1 MIKIELCIQSI
12 FFSQRVRQ
20 HRKGTQILY
29 LCKKRK
35 RQSSK
40 LKMLV
45 NEAFDLSK
53 NTTTY
58 HKLLKRVLINEIF
71 IQFRNTTV
79 VNYSK
84 LGNLNDANLT
94 SITGFKNYQNDDF
107 KNLFDSIILKFIMGI
122 LFLLVVVFQNFQ
134 ILVQIFVGHP

>member
-1 MIKIELCIQSI
+1 
-12 FFSQRVRQ
+12 
-20 HRKGTQILY
+20 
-29 LCKKRK
+29 
-35 RQSSK
+35 
-40 LKMLV
+40 MLV
-45 NEAFDLSK
+45 NENFDFGK
-53 NTTTY
+53 NTITY
-58 HKLLKRVLINEIF
+58 HKLLKRVMINEIF
-71 IQFRNTTV
+71 VRFRNTTF

-84 LGNLNDANLT
+84 EKLISEFGNLNDANLT

>member
-1 MIKIELCIQSI
+1 MIEI
-12 FFSQRVRQ
+12 R
-20 HRKGTQILY
+20 
-29 LCKKRK
+29 
-35 RQSSK
+35 
-40 LKMLV
+40 MLV
-45 NEAFDLSK
+45 NENFDFGK
-53 NTTTY
+53 NTITY
-58 HKLLKRVLINEIF
+58 HKLLKRVMINEIF
-71 IQFRNTTV
+71 VQFRNTTV

-84 LGNLNDANLT
+84 EKLISEFGNLNDANLT

>member
-1 MIKIELCIQSI
+1 MIEI
-12 FFSQRVRQ
+12 R
-20 HRKGTQILY
+20 
-29 LCKKRK
+29 
-35 RQSSK
+35 
-40 LKMLV
+40 MLV
-45 NEAFDLSK
+45 NESFDLSK

-71 IQFRNTTV
+71 VQFRNTTV
-79 VNYSK
+79 LNYSK
-84 LGNLNDANLT
+84 EKLISEFGNLNDANLT

>member
-1 MIKIELCIQSI
+1 MIEI
-12 FFSQRVRQ
+12 R
-20 HRKGTQILY
+20 
-29 LCKKRK
+29 
-35 RQSSK
+35 
-40 LKMLV
+40 MLV
-45 NEAFDLSK
+45 NESFDLSK

-84 LGNLNDANLT
+84 LGNLNDANLA

-107 KNLFDSIILKFIMGI
+107 KNFFDSIILKVIMGI
-122 LFLLVVVFQNFQ
+122 LFLLIVVFLNFQ
-134 ILVQIFVGHP
+134 LLVLIFVGHKHQF